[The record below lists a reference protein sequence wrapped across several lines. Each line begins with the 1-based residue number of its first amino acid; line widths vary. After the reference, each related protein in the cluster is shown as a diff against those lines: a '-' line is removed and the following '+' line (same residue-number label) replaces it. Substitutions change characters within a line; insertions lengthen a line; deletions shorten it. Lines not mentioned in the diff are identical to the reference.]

1 MNQFL
6 ILSILIFTPAL
17 SWAGL
22 GSCVNDGYCIQTKGN
37 ATHLRSQQKKCAQLD
52 GYWVNKTCPIVYQK
66 GKSVESVPILY
77 SCEAKLDNGS
87 HSVIAFYDKAYLPN
101 IAKSICAE
109 NGYSKK

>member
-6 ILSILIFTPAL
+6 ILSILIFTPVL

-22 GSCVNDGYCIQTKGN
+22 GSCVSKGYCIQTKGN
-37 ATHLRSQQKKCAQLD
+37 ATHLRIQQKKCEMVK
-52 GYWVNKTCPIVYQK
+52 GYWVNKTCPIISRK
-66 GKSVESVPILY
+66 GESVSILH

-87 HSVIAFYDKAYLPN
+87 HSVIAFYDEVYLPN

-109 NGYSKK
+109 NRHY